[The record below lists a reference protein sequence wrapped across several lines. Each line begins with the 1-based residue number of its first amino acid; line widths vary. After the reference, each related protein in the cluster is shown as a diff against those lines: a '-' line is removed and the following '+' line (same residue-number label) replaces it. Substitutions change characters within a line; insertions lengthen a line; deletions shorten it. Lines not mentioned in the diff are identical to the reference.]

1 LGAEKALFKA
11 MRTKHATPKYGLIYY
26 ASVIGQTPPK
36 LKGKISR
43 SVAAKCSLCIRYDAL
58 GESVDGKFGNMN
70 RQYIE
75 NKIKQLNSGVDI
87 SNNKYKYKMPKWEP
101 KTDVKSFN
109 VEEDFPETVKEKEEA
124 KPAKPAKKRKA
135 SKEKAE
141 KTKKYTLCIGILNI
155 CI

>member
-1 LGAEKALFKA
+1 
-11 MRTKHATPKYGLIYY
+11 M
-26 ASVIGQTPPK
+26 
-36 LKGKISR
+36 
-43 SVAAKCSLCIRYDAL
+43 
-58 GESVDGKFGNMN
+58 DGKFGNMN